1 MEMVG
6 QVCVEINMFGFVGAF
21 KVFCISFDPTF
32 AFLLALVALAAV
44 RHI

>member
-1 MEMVG
+1 MKSKTKTAKIVG
-6 QVCVEINMFGFVGAF
+6 MFGFVGAF